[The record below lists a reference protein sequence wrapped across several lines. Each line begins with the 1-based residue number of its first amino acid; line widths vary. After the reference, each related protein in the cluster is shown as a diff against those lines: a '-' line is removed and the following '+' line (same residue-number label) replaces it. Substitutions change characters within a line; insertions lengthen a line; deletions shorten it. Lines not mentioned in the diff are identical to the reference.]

1 MAGRQKSAELWKCYY
16 FIYVAILLVVPLLEC
31 FLRYFLG
38 FLNFYEFLEF
48 LYTFEFSLIFGVKI
62 VVQSETIE

>member
-16 FIYVAILLVVPLLEC
+16 FIYVAILLVVPL
-31 FLRYFLG
+31 
-38 FLNFYEFLEF
+38 NFYEFLEF
-48 LYTFEFSLIFGVKI
+48 LDTFEFSLIFGVKI